1 MQEQAEILKSAGCHG
16 IGSVSEKGALEKI
29 KAYEAA
35 GVKVFSVY
43 AGGKVT
49 ENDYQFQREEL
60 SKTMKL
66 LSGSGAVIEFNIQG
80 DRKNKLAKEH
90 AVKMMQEVA
99 DMANE
104 AGLKVVIYP
113 HSGNFAAPTLSHATK
128 IARQADRKNLGVM
141 FNLCHFL
148 KEQPKAS
155 LTEEL
160 ENAKDL
166 LWQVSTSGADQG
178 GENWTQLIQPL
189 GKGSYKQ
196 DQLFQVMK
204 ELGFKGSIGLQC
216 YQIKSDPKEYLK
228 VSSDSYKELLKSVN

>member
-1 MQEQAEILKSAGCHG
+1 M
-16 IGSVSEKGALEKI
+16 V
-29 KAYEAA
+29 
-35 GVKVFSVY
+35 
-43 AGGKVT
+43 
-49 ENDYQFQREEL
+49 
-60 SKTMKL
+60 
-66 LSGSGAVIEFNIQG
+66 
-80 DRKNKLAKEH
+80 
-90 AVKMMQEVA
+90 QEVA

-113 HSGNFAAPTLSHATK
+113 HSGNFAAPTLSHATT

-148 KEQPKAS
+148 KEQPEAS

-166 LWQVSTSGADQG
+166 LWQVSTSGAEQSG
-178 GENWTQLIQPL
+178 KNWTQLIQPL

-196 DQLFQVMK
+196 EQLFQALK
-204 ELGFKGSIGLQC
+204 EIGFKGSIGVQC

-228 VSSDSYKELLKSVN
+228 VSADSYKELLKSVN